1 MGGSPASVTEKTDR
15 EAAVPPGR
23 LRPVRKKP
31 VHLPNIERYN
41 EPIILFVTVCTKNRK
56 PHLASERVH
65 HILRKVWSESVQYHV
80 GRYVIIPDHV
90 HLFCSPAVD
99 LPESV
104 QEWVAYWRRLTSREL
119 KDFCP
124 IWQRD
129 CWDTQL
135 RRFRSYDEKW
145 AYVVRNPVRKG
156 LVSKPEEWPYQ
167 GCLNDLHW

>member
-1 MGGSPASVTEKTDR
+1 VTDKTDR

-23 LRPVRKKP
+23 LGPVRKRP
-31 VHLPNIERYN
+31 VHLANVEGFN
-41 EPIILFVTVCTKNRK
+41 EPVILFVTVCTKNRK
-56 PHLASERVH
+56 PILATDRVH
-65 HILRKVWSESVQYHV
+65 RALRTTWSGSIQYHV
-80 GRYVIIPDHV
+80 GCYVIMPDHV

-104 QEWVAYWRRLTSREL
+104 QKWVAYWKRLTSVEL
-119 KDFCP
+119 KDLYP

-135 RRFRSYDEKW
+135 RHFHSYDEKW

-156 LVSKPEEWPYQ
+156 LVSEPEEWPYQ